1 MASESTITTD
11 HETIRKWAETRGGK
25 PATVKGTERG
35 GEVGILR
42 IEFPG
47 HGGEESLEEIS
58 WDDFFRK
65 FDEKN
70 LVFRIKRRPSA
81 AMRAASANLS
91 VTRLPSRKQQN
102 SRAKS

>member
-1 MASESTITTD
+1 MASESTMTTD
-11 HETIRKWAETRGGK
+11 HETIRKWAAARGGK

-58 WDDFFRK
+58 WDDFFHK

-70 LVFRIKRRPSA
+70 LVFLYQEKTISGDE
-81 AMRAASANLS
+81 
-91 VTRLPSRKQQN
+91 SRFCKFV
-102 SRAKS
+102 SHETAEHKTAK